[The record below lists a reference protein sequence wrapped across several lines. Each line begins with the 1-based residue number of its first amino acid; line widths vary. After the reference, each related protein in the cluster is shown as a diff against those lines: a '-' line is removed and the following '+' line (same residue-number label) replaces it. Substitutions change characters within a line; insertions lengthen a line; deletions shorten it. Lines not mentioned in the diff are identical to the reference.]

1 MKARV
6 LAIAA
11 IAIVLAAASAAVY
24 ADVPSRISY
33 QGRLTNDLG
42 QPVDSVTNITF
53 VLYEDSLGTA
63 QLWEETHPSVK
74 ITNGLFT
81 VLLGSINPNL
91 MAQFEGKE
99 RWLGIKIGDGAVMM
113 QALPIVSSTYA
124 FKSQRTDSAAVAKA
138 VVDNAITSAK
148 ILNGTIQLVDLG
160 QNGAAAGEVIKWTG
174 SAWDA
179 GADEIGSN
187 VSGWTDGGDV
197 VGLTSVADTVAINTS
212 TRLGKLNVGGNI
224 GIYPSGYIYF
234 GNDTTYVRGLSGNL
248 HLECNGVYFN
258 TRGNVFIGH
267 PVDGNWV
274 KFDNTNKRVGIGTMS
289 VDDKLH
295 IENTTAGGA
304 CWFKIQNSDAT
315 TWGQTG
321 LRIQTPANTW
331 HLRQDLYSAAN
342 FAEGALSLYST
353 GGSVEAMTWLENG
366 NVGIGMTT
374 PGNHR
379 LYVKGASSTYSGSTI
394 YAENTSTNGTAAY
407 CYVNSSYPALVA
419 AQKGT
424 GDIFRCV
431 WIDAGDAST
440 AVFRVTD
447 EGRAICPEL
456 ELTGGSDVAEPF
468 EISGTDAIPPGALV
482 VIDEDNPG
490 RLKLASS
497 PYDAR
502 VAGVV
507 SGAGGIKP
515 GITLSQKGVNAGG
528 QNVAISG
535 RVYCLADAGFGAI
548 KPGDL
553 LTTSP
558 TAGHA
563 MIASDRSRA
572 YGAVIGKAMSALDS
586 GTGVVLLLVSLQ

>member
-11 IAIVLAAASAAVY
+11 MAIVLAAAGASVY

-33 QGRLTNDLG
+33 QGRLTNNLG
-42 QPVDSVTNITF
+42 QPVDSVTDITF
-53 VLYEDSLGTA
+53 ILYEDSLGTA
-63 QLWEETHPSVK
+63 PVWTETQPSVK
-74 ITNGLFT
+74 IANGLFT
-81 VLLGSINPNL
+81 VLLGSINTNL
-91 MAQFEGKE
+91 VAQFEGKE
-99 RWLGIKIGDGAVMM
+99 RWLGIKIGNSAVMM
-113 QALPIVSSTYA
+113 QALPIVSATYA
-124 FKSQRTDSAAVAKA
+124 FKTLRTDSAAVAKA
-138 VVDNAITSAK
+138 VIDNAITSAK

-160 QNGAAAGEVIKWTG
+160 QNGATAGEVIKWNG
-174 SAWDA
+174 AAWEADA
-179 GADEIGSN
+179 DQVGSN
-187 VSGWTDGGDV
+187 LSGWTDGGNV
-197 VGLTSVADTVAINTS
+197 VGLTTAADTIAINTS
-212 TRLGKLNVGGNI
+212 SRLGKLNIGGNI
-224 GIYPSGYIYF
+224 GLYPSGYIYF

-248 HLECNGVYFN
+248 HLECNGVYTN
-258 TRGNVFIGH
+258 VRGNVFIGH
-267 PVDGNWV
+267 PDGGNWV

-331 HLRQDLYSAAN
+331 HLRQDLYSSTN
-342 FAEGALSLYST
+342 FPEGALSLYSS
-353 GGSVEAMTWLENG
+353 GGLIESMTWLENG

-379 LYVKGASSTYSGSTI
+379 LYVKGSSSTYSGSTL
-394 YAENTSTNGTAAY
+394 YAENTNANGTAAY
-407 CYVNSSYPALVA
+407 CLVNSSYPALVA

-431 WIDAGDAST
+431 WIDAGDVST
-440 AVFRVTD
+440 ALFRVTD

-456 ELTGGSDVAEPF
+456 QLTGGSDVAEPF
-468 EISGTDAIPPGALV
+468 PISDDDELPPGALV

-490 RLKLASS
+490 RLKLATS

-507 SGAGGIKP
+507 SGAGGVKP
-515 GITLSQKGVNAGG
+515 GITLSQQSLGAGG

-548 KPGDL
+548 SPGDL

-563 MIASDRSRA
+563 MVASDRGRA
-572 YGAVIGKAMSALDS
+572 YGTVIGKAMSALDS
-586 GTGVVLLLVSLQ
+586 GTGLVLILVSLQ